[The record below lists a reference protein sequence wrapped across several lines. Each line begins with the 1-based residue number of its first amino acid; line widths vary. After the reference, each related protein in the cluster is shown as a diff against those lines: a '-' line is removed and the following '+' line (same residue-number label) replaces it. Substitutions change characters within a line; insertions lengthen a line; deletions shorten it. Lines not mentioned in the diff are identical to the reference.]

1 MLKNYKGKFSI
12 QHLES
17 AFGRSSSQKKTSN
30 AKSISNLTF
39 NIQKPTK
46 RWSFSIQNLL
56 NVKFPTRQQRRESAR
71 TMGNEDFDFD
81 WEGLECDILRSI
93 SMKALKNAFKPC
105 ATNEVT
111 NLGIFGEKTMLFL
124 SRHSHLNSQLFS
136 SLNFRICVAT
146 SSEGSFRAEV
156 DPNSIF

>member
-1 MLKNYKGKFSI
+1 MD
-12 QHLES
+12 
-17 AFGRSSSQKKTSN
+17 
-30 AKSISNLTF
+30 
-39 NIQKPTK
+39 
-46 RWSFSIQNLL
+46 
-56 NVKFPTRQQRRESAR
+56 
-71 TMGNEDFDFD
+71 NEDFDFD

-136 SLNFRICVAT
+136 SLNFRICVST
-146 SSEGSFRAEV
+146 SSEGFFRAEV